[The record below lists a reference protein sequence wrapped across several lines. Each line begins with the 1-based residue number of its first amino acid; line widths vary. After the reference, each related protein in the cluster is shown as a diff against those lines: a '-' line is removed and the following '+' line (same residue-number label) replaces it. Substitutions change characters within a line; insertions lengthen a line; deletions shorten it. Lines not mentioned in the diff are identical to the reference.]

1 MHDMEK
7 QVWQR
12 VRGQQETGAEAAL
25 KTQLQTAGE
34 LAEAYGYLLKNAG
47 SRSRDLLRLLL
58 EGEQT
63 NMDCLKGIARLQR
76 QTVSEKILPQSRE
89 PARKLL
95 ELCYHRSRRAAV
107 DFLAQSAGGEFG
119 EVYRAMA
126 DREGKHCVWLAQLL
140 GMQ

>member
-1 MHDMEK
+1 
-7 QVWQR
+7 VI
-12 VRGQQETGAEAAL
+12 
-25 KTQLQTAGE
+25 TQNGIDK
-34 LAEAYGYLLKNAG
+34 GKNANTCLEVW
-47 SRSRDLLRLLL
+47 SRLGVECDIRVVNPKVLFWKFGDIKDNTLA
-58 EGEQT
+58 